1 MELETAGMRERERKL
16 LIHKWLT
23 CLNEIAVWIIN

>member
-1 MELETAGMRERERKL
+1 MELKTAGIETEKL

-23 CLNEIAVWIIN
+23 CLNETAVWIIN